1 MSKEDS
7 SSSIMYEMTKSN
19 TDLQETTLREAVL
32 GRVMLS
38 FELDGIDVARRH
50 FEQMRSLFSGNRDWP
65 FIEKEVTAFFLERK
79 RQEQATIGEREQQV
93 NQMWVDALAKN
104 GVVAAQVI
112 LNNKGT
118 VNHN

>member
-1 MSKEDS
+1 MQG
-7 SSSIMYEMTKSN
+7 ITKAF

-38 FELDGIDVARRH
+38 FELDGIDVARRD
-50 FEQMRSLFSGNRDWP
+50 FEQMRSLFSGTRDWP
-65 FIEKEVTAFFLERK
+65 IIEEEVTAFFLEKK
-79 RQEQATIGEREQQV
+79 RQEKAVAGEREQQV